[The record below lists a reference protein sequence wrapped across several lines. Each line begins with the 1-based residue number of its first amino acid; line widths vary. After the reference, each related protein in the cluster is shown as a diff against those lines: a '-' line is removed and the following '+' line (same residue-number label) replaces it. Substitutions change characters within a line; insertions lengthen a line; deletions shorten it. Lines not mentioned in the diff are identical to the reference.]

1 MKLFLKTLFE
11 KTTNHFYRLMLAA
24 RAGSVRLVEMCLGAG
39 YDVTLANVSDKQTAL
54 HAAASS
60 GGDRKEIGRL
70 LVEAGSDVSI
80 IHLST
85 LLFCLKYGLIEIFFT
100 FLVRF

>member
-1 MKLFLKTLFE
+1 MKTFLNSE
-11 KTTNHFYRLMLAA
+11 KTINHFYRLMLAA

-80 IHLST
+80 FSSFNTFVI
-85 LLFCLKYGLIEIFFT
+85 LLFCLKD
-100 FLVRF
+100 